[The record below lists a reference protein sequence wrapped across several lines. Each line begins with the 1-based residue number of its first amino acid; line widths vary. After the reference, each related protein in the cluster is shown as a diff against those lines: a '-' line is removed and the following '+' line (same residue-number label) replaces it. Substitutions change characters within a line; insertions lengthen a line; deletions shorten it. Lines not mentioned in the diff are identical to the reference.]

1 MTKQTTIPVW
11 EFAEMSNQ
19 HFGMDNNYFFKSQ
32 SEHLFHINKLEDVRN
47 KIYFP
52 LPPHRKPVYDFL
64 FLTKGMTHRSKALN
78 SYEVGINTFFFLPAH
93 QITHHDFM
101 SADTEGYFCHFD
113 FDIFTKHLP
122 ELNILRDFPFLQ
134 FIGDPTVAVDASIRP
149 FILNI
154 FQRLEAEYQKETID
168 NFNIVAVYLLALFTE
183 IKRFYNP
190 SVSTKRS
197 SALTITQ
204 NFKDALSNHIYEK
217 QRVSEY
223 ADMLAVSPNHLNKC
237 VKTATGQSAQDLL
250 NEMVLLESKILLRQ
264 TDLSINEIAFKIT
277 QQDASDFSRFFK
289 AKTGL
294 TPKQYKQNP

>member
-1 MTKQTTIPVW
+1 MPKPLSIPIW
-11 EFAEMSNQ
+11 KIDEMSVH
-19 HFGMDNNYFFKSQ
+19 HFGPAQSHPFESASQ
-32 SEHLFHINKLEDVRN
+32 HIFHINKLEDY
-47 KIYFP
+47 KDILHFP
-52 LPPHRKPVYDFL
+52 LPPHRKSVYDFL
-64 FLTKGMTHRSKALN
+64 FLTRGTTRRSKALN
-78 SYEVGINTFFFLPAH
+78 TYEVGADSFFFLPAH

-134 FIGDPTVAVDASIRP
+134 FIGDPIVQVDAALRP
-149 FILNI
+149 FILNL
-154 FQRLEAEYQKETID
+154 FKRLEAAYQHETIED
-168 NFNIVAVYLLALFTE
+168 FNIVAVYLFTLFSE
-183 IKRFYNP
+183 IKQFYNP

-217 QRVSEY
+217 QKVSEY
-223 ADMLAVSPNHLNKC
+223 ANMLSVSPNHLNKS
-237 VKTATGQSAQDLL
+237 VKSATGQSAQDLL

-264 TDLSINEIAFKIT
+264 TDLSINEIAFKIS

-289 AKTGL
+289 AKTGI

>member
-1 MTKQTTIPVW
+1 MPKPTSIPTW
-11 EFAEMSNQ
+11 KIDEMSLH
-19 HFGMDNNYFFKSQ
+19 HFGQVQMHPFMSASQ
-32 SEHLFHINKLEDVRN
+32 HLFHINKLEDYID
-47 KIYFP
+47 KLHFP

-64 FLTKGMTHRSKALN
+64 FLTKGMTRRSKALN
-78 SYEVGINTFFFLPAH
+78 TYEIEADTFFFLPAH

-101 SADTEGYFCHFD
+101 SEDTEGYFCHFD

-134 FIGDPTVAVDASIRP
+134 FIGDPIVEVDASIRP

-154 FQRLEAEYQKETID
+154 FQRLEAEYQQEKIE
-168 NFNIVAVYLLALFTE
+168 NFNIVAVYLLTLFTE

-223 ADMLAVSPNHLNKC
+223 ADMLSVSPNHLNKC